1 MTHKK
6 IAVILCTSI
15 ISASLMAGCGGN
27 EQAAENTTES
37 AVETSVETE
46 VQETQSADDEAS
58 DEAGEETAQ
67 GSSTNDGEVISD
79 TTVSGWHI
87 VVENAQI
94 NKSLEN
100 VSVDLGYTGVETSD
114 FVKEAGE
121 GNTFCLLKL
130 LIEKDGSKEVIDWA
144 SMKLTD
150 SEGNE
155 YTRMEDEFI
164 TDLGMVRMSG
174 TALNFGSNEGWI
186 AFEIKEGASGL
197 QLSYPFEEEAYSCDL
212 SSVQ

>member
-1 MTHKK
+1 MKKK
-6 IAVILCTSI
+6 IAAAICALVLCAGLI
-15 ISASLMAGCGGN
+15 AGCSGKGS
-27 EQAAENTTES
+27 TTEQNT
-37 AVETSVETE
+37 ETTVQTQASESGAADETE
-46 VQETQSADDEAS
+46 SQQAESEGQTDAQADS
-58 DEAGEETAQ
+58 
-67 GSSTNDGEVISD
+67 VISD
-79 TTVSGWHI
+79 TTVAGWHF
-87 VVENAQI
+87 VVENAQV

-100 VSVDLGYTGVETSD
+100 VSVDLGYTGVETND

-130 LIEKDGSKEVIDWA
+130 KIEKEDSKEVVDWE

-155 YTRMEDEFI
+155 YTRIEDEFL
-164 TDLGMVRMSG
+164 TDLGMTRMSG

-186 AFEIKEGASGL
+186 AFEIKEGAAGL
-197 QLSYPFEEEAYSCDL
+197 QLSYPFEAETYTCDL